1 MRIMRWS
8 DYAQVSV
15 DASISEAAEGKATLH
30 NDPEAFVALLKHR
43 RTPMFKIRDFFEGFL
58 G

>member
-1 MRIMRWS
+1 MS
-8 DYAQVSV
+8 EATGASHKDVL